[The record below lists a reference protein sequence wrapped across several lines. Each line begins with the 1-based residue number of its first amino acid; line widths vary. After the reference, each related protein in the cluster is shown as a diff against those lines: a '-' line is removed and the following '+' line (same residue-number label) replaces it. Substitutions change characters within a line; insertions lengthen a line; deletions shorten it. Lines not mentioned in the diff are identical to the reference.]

1 MISTA
6 QTSHLD
12 SCGTFLAMEIFA
24 KAQKM
29 AAQGRDIIHLEFGEP
44 DFNAPLD
51 AADSV
56 RKSMEK
62 NSAGYTFSQGLEG
75 LRIEIAKKY
84 EEDYGVKILPE
95 QVLVTNGSSL
105 LLYLAIRL
113 LAPPG
118 CQVILTDPCYAC
130 YENILRLA
138 GVEPVLI
145 KLRYD
150 NGFQLDTDELKKRVS
165 AKTKAILINSP
176 MNPTGVVF
184 SFEVMQSLA
193 DLDIPVISDEI
204 YADLS
209 FEDSPRSFLSF
220 SKQTIA
226 INGFSKYFAMTGWRL
241 GYMITPKEWMFAADR
256 LHQNLMISA
265 TEFVQEAGI
274 SVLQKS
280 KVYCEKMKAEFNQRR
295 IFVLKRMR
303 ELGMDPGYT
312 PTGAFYVFY
321 KYPDSSKISLNLCH
335 EVLEKTG
342 VAIAPGRDF
351 GAMGEGYI
359 RLSYAQSMEN
369 IDRALTKLADSKL
382 LTS

>member
-12 SCGTFLAMEIFA
+12 SVGSFLAMEIFSRA
-24 KAQKM
+24 HELE
-29 AAQGRDIIHLEFGEP
+29 AQGRDIIHLEFGEP
-44 DFNAPLD
+44 DFSAPAD
-51 AADSV
+51 AVESV
-56 RKSMEK
+56 RKSMEI
-62 NSAGYTFSQGLEG
+62 NAAGYTFSQGLEG
-75 LRIEIAKKY
+75 LRNEIAKKY
-84 EEDYGVKILPE
+84 EQDYGVKILPE
-95 QVLVTNGSSL
+95 QVLISNGSSL
-105 LLYLAIRL
+105 LLYFAIQM

-118 CQVILTDPCYAC
+118 SQVILTNPCYAC
-130 YENILRLA
+130 YENVVRLA
-138 GVEPVLI
+138 GAEPVMI
-145 KLRYD
+145 KLRHED
-150 NGFQLDTDELKKRVS
+150 GFQLNVDDLKKRVT
-165 AKTKAILINSP
+165 AKTRAILINSP

-184 SFEVMQSLA
+184 STEVMTALA
-193 DLDIPVISDEI
+193 KLDIPVISDEI

-209 FEDSPRSFLSF
+209 FEDSPRSFLSY
-220 SKQTIA
+220 SEQTIA

-241 GYMITPKEWMFAADR
+241 GYMITPLEWMSAADR

-280 KVYCEKMKAEFNQRR
+280 KVYCEEMKTEFNQRR
-295 IFVLKRMR
+295 LFVLERMR
-303 ELGMDPGYT
+303 ELGMDPGYS

-321 KYPDSSKISLNLCH
+321 KYQNSTISSLDLCH
-335 EVLEKTG
+335 QVLEKTG

-369 IDRALTKLADSKL
+369 IDRALTKLAECKL